1 MKQLFL
7 YCREIIDLLT
17 KSYTSDVKFNL
28 HAARDLVG
36 EDLIRDKSELE
47 QRQLLMAMFGWV

>member
-1 MKQLFL
+1 L

-28 HAARDLVG
+28 HAARELIG
-36 EDLIRDKSELE
+36 ENLLKDKSELE
-47 QRQLLMAMFGWV
+47 QRQLLMAVFGWE